1 MRQSLFYTKLLRCA
15 LFTKNRIWD
24 LGWLGAGWKFRNHTE
39 IENVWF
45 VFRKNWKHHNVLSKL
60 IDLYFLLRFISKKSK
75 DACKHAFSLFLSYF
89 DNFLIKCHSII
100 WICQK
105 PKMSKLGTRVLV
117 YNSLP
122 ENKCNRKISKQFY
135 IISTV
140 LLFCTLWLFWLKR
153 GM

>member
-1 MRQSLFYTKLLRCA
+1 MLFLQKTESEIWVGLGLVESLEITQKLKMFD
-15 LFTKNRIWD
+15 LFFGR
-24 LGWLGAGWKFRNHTE
+24 
-39 IENVWF
+39 IENTIC
-45 VFRKNWKHHNVLSKL
+45 NVLSKL